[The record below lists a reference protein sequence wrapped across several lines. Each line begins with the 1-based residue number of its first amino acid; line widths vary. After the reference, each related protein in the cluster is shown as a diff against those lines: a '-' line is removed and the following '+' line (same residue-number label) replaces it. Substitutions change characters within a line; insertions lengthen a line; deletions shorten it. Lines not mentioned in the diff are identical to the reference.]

1 MSDINT
7 QQDVAVTATDVQS
20 SVSTL
25 EQKPKTK
32 TTTTKRKDDVV
43 LPVAETK
50 AEVVEKTLDVVDA
63 ATLVEKVK
71 DVSIYSNCVSDWV
84 TLHKV
89 SSESE
94 GWFKSTKALDLKTG
108 VLIQVT
114 TQQGDNVAE
123 ALQYCHGVKL
133 VSLLKG

>member
-1 MSDINT
+1 MSDVLK
-7 QQDVAVTATDVQS
+7 DVAVVPEVVVTKHIVKQAV
-20 SVSTL
+20 
-25 EQKPKTK
+25 KPKVEPKVEVT
-32 TTTTKRKDDVV
+32 
-43 LPVAETK
+43 VAE
-50 AEVVEKTLDVVDA
+50 KTIDVVDA
-63 ATLVEKVK
+63 LSLVEKVS

-123 ALQYCHGVKL
+123 ALQFCPGVKL
-133 VSLLKG
+133 TSLLNTL

>member
-7 QQDVAVTATDVQS
+7 QQDVTVTATDVQTN
-20 SVSTL
+20 VDTQ
-25 EQKPKTK
+25 EQKPKAK
-32 TTTTKRKDDVV
+32 TTVKRKDEVV

>member
-7 QQDVAVTATDVQS
+7 QQDVAATATDEQS
-20 SVSTL
+20 SVDTQ
-25 EQKPKTK
+25 EQKPKAK
-32 TTTTKRKDDVV
+32 TTTKRKDEVV

-50 AEVVEKTLDVVDA
+50 SEAVEKTLDVVDA

-114 TQQGDNVAE
+114 TQHGDNVAE

>member
-7 QQDVAVTATDVQS
+7 QQDVAATATDKQS
-20 SVSTL
+20 SVDTQ
-25 EQKPKTK
+25 EQKPKAK
-32 TTTTKRKDDVV
+32 TTTKRKDEVV

-50 AEVVEKTLDVVDA
+50 SEAVEKTLDVVDA